1 MCDQATV
8 KVFASWCETYQV
20 DMMTRA
26 YVGFGEKALSVVEE
40 REVRQENLT
49 PAIFA
54 ENGRPLSGHRRG
66 GVLVV
71 VRDD

>member
-1 MCDQATV
+1 
-8 KVFASWCETYQV
+8 
-20 DMMTRA
+20 MMTRA

-66 GVLVV
+66 GALVV